1 MNDELS
7 RINRERWNA
16 LVEARVA
23 YSRPMLELTPD
34 SARNVVDNAGLLG
47 DLSGKRVLVVAGGG
61 GQQSV
66 AFALLG
72 ADVTVYDL
80 SDAQLAQDRRAAEQ
94 LGLSFEIVQG
104 DMRDLSAFAD
114 DSFDVVYQPYSINY
128 VPDIRPV
135 IREVARVIRPGSLYK
150 LECHNP
156 FTHTVDEEAFTGE
169 GWLLKHEYVDG
180 RFMGDL
186 YPHWTVED
194 EQGETQPIDAPYA
207 YVHTLSTLVNTLAA
221 NGFVLLNLHEWT
233 SQQPDAGPGSWPHF
247 TRVAPPYLYLWTRYR
262 PDLFA

>member
-23 YSRPMLELTPD
+23 YSRPMLELTPE
-34 SARNVVDNAGLLG
+34 SARDVVDNAGLLG
-47 DLSGKRVLVVAGGG
+47 DVSGKRVLVVAGGG

-72 ADVTVYDL
+72 AEVTVYDL
-80 SDAQLAQDRRAAEQ
+80 SDAQLAQDRLAAEQ
-94 LGLSFEIVQG
+94 LGLSYEVVQG

-114 DSFDVVYQPYSINY
+114 RSFDHVYQPYSINF
-128 VPDIRPV
+128 VPDVRPV
-135 IREVARVIRPGSLYK
+135 HREVARVLRPDGLYRMDW
-150 LECHNP
+150 HNP
-156 FTHTVDEEAFTGE
+156 FTQTLDDEQFTGE
-169 GWLLKHEYVDG
+169 GWVLKHEYVNG

-194 EQGETQPIDAPYA
+194 EEGQFQPIPAPRE
-207 YVHTLSTLVNTLAA
+207 YVHTLGVMLTSLAEH
-221 NGFVLLNLHEWT
+221 GFVLRHLAEWF
-233 SQQPDAGPGSWPHF
+233 SQNDDGQPGGWYHF
-247 TRVAPPYLYLWTRYR
+247 THVAPPYLQVWTQYR
-262 PDLFA
+262 PDVFA